1 MVCLV
6 REVHWLAY
14 QAHDLKIVGSN
25 PASDNM
31 INFLIYFFSILILF
45 SAAMVIIVNN
55 PLHSVLYLVLS
66 FLSSSIILFLFENE
80 FLALFFLIIYLGA
93 IAILFLFVVMML
105 NIKHVEL
112 QNSRLYFPAGILI
125 GLTVVLEV
133 FGAISKFFYSNTNN
147 KHFDHNYY
155 LNWYD
160 NLDSHIDIYVLGQIF
175 YTHYVLQ
182 ILMAGLIL
190 YLATIG
196 VAFLTIKS
204 AFNKDKRRDQSIFRQ
219 LSRKNVL

>member
-1 MVCLV
+1 MVN
-6 REVHWLAY
+6 
-14 QAHDLKIVGSN
+14 S
-25 PASDNM
+25 
-31 INFLIYFFSILILF
+31 LIYFFSILLIV
-45 SAAMVIIVNN
+45 SSIMVIIAKN
-55 PLHSVLYLVLS
+55 PLHSVLFLVTS

-93 IAILFLFVVMML
+93 IAVLFLFVVMML
-105 NIKHVEL
+105 NIKYTEL
-112 QNSRLYFPAGILI
+112 QNSILYFPVGIFIGFTVLI
-125 GLTVVLEV
+125 EVL
-133 FGAISKFFYSNTNN
+133 GAINKIFSFNTDITLT
-147 KHFDHNYY
+147 DHNHY

-160 NLDSHIDIYVLGQIF
+160 SLDSYSDLYVLGQIF

-190 YLATIG
+190 YLSTIG

-204 AFNKDKRRDQSIFRQ
+204 SVNKDKRRDQSIFRQ

>member
-1 MVCLV
+1 VV
-6 REVHWLAY
+6 
-14 QAHDLKIVGSN
+14 
-25 PASDNM
+25 
-31 INFLIYFFSILILF
+31 NFLVSFFSIVLIV
-45 SAAMVIIVNN
+45 SAVMVIVIKN
-55 PLHSVLYLVLS
+55 PLHSVLCLVSS
-66 FLSSSIILFLFENE
+66 FLSASILLFLFENE

-105 NIKHVEL
+105 DIKYSEL
-112 QNSRLYFPAGILI
+112 QTSFLYFPVGVFIGI
-125 GLTVVLEV
+125 TVLLEV
-133 FGAISKFFYSNTNN
+133 LGSINKVFSSHTNVTTT
-147 KHFDHNYY
+147 DHNFY

-160 NLDSHIDIYVLGQIF
+160 TLDSYPDFYVLGQIF

-190 YLATIG
+190 YVSTLG

-204 AFNKDKRRDQSIFRQ
+204 LMNKDKRRHQSIFRQ